1 MKKTKRILA
10 ITGVFLLTCLYISTL
25 VFALIGSPVSADLF
39 KASISAT
46 IIIPVLLYGYI
57 LTARVLA
64 GRGADQDTDSQNPGE
79 KSDSSKN

>member
-10 ITGVFLLTCLYISTL
+10 LTGVFLLTCFYISTL